1 MLARPPHGSAE
12 EAVISKLRSERVSR
26 AELFYRNA
34 RMLADPV
41 SGFEDADFWSVQAL
55 LLTSLYMLAAS
66 KRNAAYVYHGKRPLN
81 ELCADAKAAIDR
93 GFYTNCIT
101 QAWRYD
107 QLLPLDYIG
116 KRACSYSTKPRSA
129 YG

>member
-1 MLARPPHGSAE
+1 MIARPPHGSAQ

-55 LLTSLYMLAAS
+55 LLTSLYMLAVS
-66 KRNAAYVYHGKRPLN
+66 KRNAAYVYHGKDTASGPYLHFTMMATIAFT
-81 ELCADAKAAIDR
+81 LIAI
-93 GFYTNCIT
+93 
-101 QAWRYD
+101 QAWRYG
-107 QLLPLDYIG
+107 QLLLLDFIG
-116 KRACSYSTKPRSA
+116 RRAW
-129 YG
+129 